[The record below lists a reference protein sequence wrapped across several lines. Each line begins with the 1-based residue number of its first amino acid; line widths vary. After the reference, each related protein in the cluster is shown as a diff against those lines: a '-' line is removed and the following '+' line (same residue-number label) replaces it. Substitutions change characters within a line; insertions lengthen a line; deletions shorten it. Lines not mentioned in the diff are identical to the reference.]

1 MWLAVL
7 FVAITG
13 GATVFM
19 VCFLIALL
27 RENALSKCFR
37 ATPVAFE
44 NHGERAQEDLE
55 TSVVVRVKHF
65 TSMPTFMRFRE
76 AKIETLEEEFIP
88 LRLLTR
94 PKPKLWLSHIRQGG
108 EVVRYHRHI

>member
-13 GATVFM
+13 AGTVFM

-27 RENALSKCFR
+27 REVAPSKFYW
-37 ATPVAFE
+37 AMPTAFE
-44 NHGERAQEDLE
+44 NHGEQAREDLE
-55 TSVVVRVKHF
+55 TSVVLHVGHF
-65 TSMPTFMRFRE
+65 ASTPIFTNCME
-76 AKIETLEEEFIP
+76 AKVETLNELYIP
-88 LRLLTR
+88 LGRLTR
-94 PKPKLWLSHIRQGG
+94 SKLWLSHIGKSG

>member
-13 GATVFM
+13 AGTVFM

-27 RENALSKCFR
+27 RESALSKWYW
-37 ATPVAFE
+37 AMPVAFE
-44 NHGERAQEDLE
+44 NHGEPAHEDLE

-65 TSMPTFMRFRE
+65 TSMPMFMRFRE
-76 AKIETLEEEFIP
+76 AEIETLDEEYVP
-88 LRLLTR
+88 LGRRTR
-94 PKPKLWLSHIRQGG
+94 PKLWLSHIRKGG
-108 EVVRYHRHI
+108 EVVRYHPHI